1 MVFKVDSHV
10 LSYLKVDSHVLSYS
24 DGRMTRDD
32 LAGDVLVELQLN
44 QRAAD
49 DGMFS
54 PPEGVRSEAKRAL
67 EWIREG
73 HAGSGFT
80 DVGRKRA
87 ADLAAGR
94 SVSRETVGRIANYLA
109 RHEGDKKG
117 KGWSPGEEGYPS
129 PGRVAW
135 AAWGGDPAKSWTASI
150 LGKEGRESMSDRHIS
165 GGIMDDHTET
175 VGHDRRAPV
184 EIRTAAVSHI
194 DAEERIVTMIAIP
207 YDQVTTVPFRGE
219 TWNEIV
225 QRGAFAGI
233 ENSTHTYRVN
243 RDHDK
248 RRLVGKIVKY
258 YPEREEGLV
267 VDAYISKTELGD
279 ETLQLAKDGILGAS
293 VGMAI
298 RSTDQVLERSNGSR
312 TRRIKRAF
320 LDHLALVPDPAYQ
333 GAEVLA
339 VRHDAIAEGE
349 SESAILTPR
358 LNEFSEDPILMW
370 MFERAATL
378 RKSSESDD

>member
-1 MVFKVDSHV
+1 M
-10 LSYLKVDSHVLSYS
+10 
-24 DGRMTRDD
+24 
-32 LAGDVLVELQLN
+32 EQLN

-49 DGMFS
+49 SGMFS
-54 PPEGVRSEAKRAL
+54 PPEGVRAEARRAL
-67 EWIREG
+67 TWIKEG
-73 HAGSGFT
+73 HAGGGFT

-87 ADLAAGR
+87 SDLAAGR
-94 SVSRETVGRIANYLA
+94 SVSRETIGRIANYLA

-135 AAWGGDPAKSWTASI
+135 AAWGGDPAKPWTASI
-150 LGKEGRESMSDRHIS
+150 LKKSDEEMSDRQIS
-165 GGIMDDHTET
+165 GGMMDHAET
-175 VGHDRRAPV
+175 VGQDRKAPV
-184 EIRTAAVSHI
+184 EIRTAAVANI

-207 YDQVTTVPFRGE
+207 YEQETSVPFRGE
-219 TWNEIV
+219 TWNEVV

-248 RRLVGKIVKY
+248 RRLVGKIVRY

-298 RSTDQVLERSNGSR
+298 RSTDQVLDRSAGTR

-339 VRHDAIAEGE
+339 VRHEDTLVDEGE
-349 SESAILTPR
+349 PSGILTPR
-358 LNEFSEDPILMW
+358 MNEFSEDPLLSW
-370 MFERAATL
+370 MFNRAAEL
-378 RKSSESDD
+378 RKSDD

>member
-1 MVFKVDSHV
+1 MNVD
-10 LSYLKVDSHVLSYS
+10 
-24 DGRMTRDD
+24 
-32 LAGDVLVELQLN
+32 LN

-49 DGMFS
+49 SGMFS
-54 PPEGVRSEAKRAL
+54 PPEGVRAEARRAL
-67 EWIREG
+67 AWIKEG
-73 HAGSGFT
+73 HAGGGFT

-87 ADLAAGR
+87 SDLAAGR
-94 SVSRETVGRIANYLA
+94 SVSRETIGRIANYLA

-135 AAWGGDPAKSWTASI
+135 AAWGGDPAKPWTASI
-150 LGKEGRESMSDRHIS
+150 LKKSGGEEMSDRNS
-165 GGIMDDHTET
+165 GGMMDQAEA
-175 VGHDRRAPV
+175 VGQDRKAPV
-184 EIRTAAVSHI
+184 EIRTAAVANI

-207 YDQVTTVPFRGE
+207 YEQATTVPFRGE
-219 TWNEIV
+219 VWNEIV
-225 QRGAFAGI
+225 ERGAFAGI
-233 ENSTHTYRVN
+233 ENSSHTYRVN

-248 RRLVGKIVKY
+248 RRLVGKIVNY
-258 YPEREEGLV
+258 YPDRPEGLV

-298 RSTDQVLERSNGSR
+298 RSTDQVLDRSKGGR

-339 VRHDAIAEGE
+339 VRNDTLSEE
-349 SESAILTPR
+349 ELESAILTPR
-358 LNEFSEDPILMW
+358 MNEFSSDPIIAW
-370 MFERAATL
+370 MFERAAAL
-378 RKSSESDD
+378 RQSED

>member
-1 MVFKVDSHV
+1 M
-10 LSYLKVDSHVLSYS
+10 
-24 DGRMTRDD
+24 
-32 LAGDVLVELQLN
+32 EQLN
-44 QRAAD
+44 ERAND

-54 PPEGVRSEAKRAL
+54 PPEGVRAEARRAL
-67 EWIREG
+67 AWIKEG

-87 ADLAAGR
+87 SDLAAGR
-94 SVSRETVGRIANYLA
+94 SVSRETIGRIANYLA
-109 RHEGDKKG
+109 RHEGDEKG

-150 LGKEGRESMSDRHIS
+150 LEKEGRNSMSDRHS
-165 GGIMDDHTET
+165 GGMMDVDAATT
-175 VGHDRRAPV
+175 GRDRKAPV
-184 EIRTAAVSHI
+184 EIRTAAVANI

-207 YDQVTTVPFRGE
+207 YEQPTTVPFRGE
-219 TWNEIV
+219 VWNEIV
-225 QRGAFAGI
+225 ERGAFAGI

-248 RRLVGKIVKY
+248 RRLVGKIVNY
-258 YPEREEGLV
+258 HPDRPEGLV

-293 VGMAI
+293 VGMAV
-298 RSTDQVLERSNGSR
+298 RAADQVLDRSKGGR

-339 VRHDAIAEGE
+339 VRNDTLVEEEEDEE
-349 SESAILTPR
+349 SRILTPR
-358 LNEFSEDPILMW
+358 MDEFSSDPILAW
-370 MFERAATL
+370 MFERAAAL
-378 RKSSESDD
+378 RESED

>member
-1 MVFKVDSHV
+1 M
-10 LSYLKVDSHVLSYS
+10 
-24 DGRMTRDD
+24 
-32 LAGDVLVELQLN
+32 DVQLN

-54 PPEGVRSEAKRAL
+54 PPEGVRAEAKRAL
-67 EWIREG
+67 AWIKEG

-94 SVSRETVGRIANYLA
+94 SVSRETIGRIANYLA

-135 AAWGGDPAKSWTASI
+135 AAWGGDPAKPWTASI
-150 LGKEGRESMSDRHIS
+150 LRKEGRESMSDRHIS
-165 GGIMDDHTET
+165 GGMMDHAQ
-175 VGHDRRAPV
+175 DRRAPV
-184 EIRTAAVSHI
+184 EIRTAAVANI

-207 YDQVTTVPFRGE
+207 YEQVTTVPFRGE

-225 QRGAFAGI
+225 QRGAFSGI

-298 RSTDQVLERSNGSR
+298 RSTDQVLDRSSGSR

-339 VRHDAIAEGE
+339 VRHDAIVEEE

-358 LNEFSEDPILMW
+358 MNEFSEDPILSW
-370 MFERAATL
+370 MFERAAAL
-378 RKSSESDD
+378 RESAESDN

>member
-1 MVFKVDSHV
+1 MD
-10 LSYLKVDSHVLSYS
+10 
-24 DGRMTRDD
+24 
-32 LAGDVLVELQLN
+32 LQLN

-49 DGMFS
+49 GDMFS
-54 PPEGVRSEAKRAL
+54 PPQAVRAEAKRAL
-67 EWIREG
+67 EWIKQG

-87 ADLAAGR
+87 ADLATGR
-94 SVSRETVGRIANYLA
+94 SVSRETIGRIANYLA
-109 RHEGDKKG
+109 RHEVDKKG

-135 AAWGGDPAKSWTASI
+135 AAWGGDPAKPWTASI
-150 LGKEGRESMSDRHIS
+150 LAKSDEGESMSDRQTS
-165 GGIMDDHTET
+165 GGMMSNDYNET
-175 VGHDRRAPV
+175 AGQDSARKAPI
-184 EIRTAAVSHI
+184 EIRTAAVSNI
-194 DAEERIVTMIAIP
+194 DTEERIVTMIAIP
-207 YDQVTTVPFRGE
+207 YEQETTVPFRGE
-219 TWNEIV
+219 TWNEVV

-298 RSTDQVLERSNGSR
+298 RSSDQVLERRNGSR
-312 TRRIKRAF
+312 TRRIRRAF

-339 VRHDAIAEGE
+339 VRHEDTLVEE
-349 SESAILTPR
+349 EVDSSILTPR
-358 LNEFSEDPILMW
+358 MNEFSEDPILAW
-370 MFERAATL
+370 MFERAAAL
-378 RKSSESDD
+378 RAADD

>member
-1 MVFKVDSHV
+1 
-10 LSYLKVDSHVLSYS
+10 
-24 DGRMTRDD
+24 MTRWD
-32 LAGDVLVELQLN
+32 GLVEQLN

-49 DGMFS
+49 SGMFS
-54 PPEGVRSEAKRAL
+54 PPEGVRAEARRAL
-67 EWIREG
+67 AWIKEG
-73 HAGSGFT
+73 HAGGGFT

-87 ADLAAGR
+87 SDLAAGR
-94 SVSRETVGRIANYLA
+94 SVSRETIGRIANYLA

-135 AAWGGDPAKSWTASI
+135 AAWGGDPAKPWTASI
-150 LGKEGRESMSDRHIS
+150 LKKSDEEMSDRQIS
-165 GGIMDDHTET
+165 GGMMDHAET
-175 VGHDRRAPV
+175 VGQDRKAPV
-184 EIRTAAVSHI
+184 EIRTAAVANI

-207 YDQVTTVPFRGE
+207 YEQETSVPFRGE
-219 TWNEIV
+219 TWNEVV

-248 RRLVGKIVKY
+248 RRLVGKIVRY

-298 RSTDQVLERSNGSR
+298 RSTDQVLDRSAGTR

-339 VRHDAIAEGE
+339 VRHEDTLVDVDEGG
-349 SESAILTPR
+349 SSGILTPR
-358 LNEFSEDPILMW
+358 MNEFSEDPLLSW
-370 MFERAATL
+370 MFDRAAEL
-378 RKSSESDD
+378 RKSDD

>member
-1 MVFKVDSHV
+1 M
-10 LSYLKVDSHVLSYS
+10 
-24 DGRMTRDD
+24 
-32 LAGDVLVELQLN
+32 ELQLN
-44 QRAAD
+44 QRAGD
-49 DGMFS
+49 GGMFS
-54 PPEGVRSEAKRAL
+54 PPAAVRAEAQRAL
-67 EWIREG
+67 AWIKEG
-73 HAGSGFT
+73 RAGGGFT

-87 ADLAAGR
+87 SDLAAGR
-94 SVSRETVGRIANYLA
+94 SVSRETIGRIANYLA
-109 RHEGDKKG
+109 RHEVDKKG

-129 PGRVAW
+129 AGRVAW
-135 AAWGGDPAKSWTASI
+135 AAWGGDPAKPWTASI
-150 LGKEGRESMSDRHIS
+150 LTKSDKERESMSDRQIS
-165 GGIMDDHTET
+165 GGMMSNDYDET
-175 VGHDRRAPV
+175 NGQDAARKAPV
-184 EIRTAAVSHI
+184 EIRTAAIGNI

-207 YDQVTTVPFRGE
+207 YEQETTVPFRGE
-219 TWNEIV
+219 TWNEVV
-225 QRGAFAGI
+225 QRGAFSGI

-248 RRLVGKIVKY
+248 RRLVGKIVRY

-298 RSTDQVLERSNGSR
+298 RSTDQVLDRRDGSR

-339 VRHDAIAEGE
+339 VRHDVITEEE
-349 SESAILTPR
+349 SDSPLLTPR
-358 LNEFSEDPILMW
+358 MNEFSEDPILSW
-370 MFERAATL
+370 MFDRAAAL
-378 RKSSESDD
+378 RSSDSRDSED

>member
-1 MVFKVDSHV
+1 M
-10 LSYLKVDSHVLSYS
+10 
-24 DGRMTRDD
+24 
-32 LAGDVLVELQLN
+32 EQN

-49 DGMFS
+49 SGMFS
-54 PPEGVRSEAKRAL
+54 PPEGVRAEARRAL
-67 EWIREG
+67 AWIKEG
-73 HAGSGFT
+73 HAGGGFT

-87 ADLAAGR
+87 SDLAAGR
-94 SVSRETVGRIANYLA
+94 SVSRETIGRIANYLA

-117 KGWSPGEEGYPS
+117 KGWSPGEQGYPS

-135 AAWGGDPAKSWTASI
+135 AAWGGDPAKPWTASI
-150 LGKEGRESMSDRHIS
+150 LKKSDEEMSDRQIS
-165 GGIMDDHTET
+165 GGMMDHAET
-175 VGHDRRAPV
+175 VGQDRKAPV
-184 EIRTAAVSHI
+184 EIRTAAVANI
-194 DAEERIVTMIAIP
+194 DTEERIVTMIAIP
-207 YDQVTTVPFRGE
+207 YEQATTVPFRGE
-219 TWNEIV
+219 TWNEVV

-248 RRLVGKIVKY
+248 RRLVGKIVRY

-298 RSTDQVLERSNGSR
+298 RSTDQVLDRSKGGR

-339 VRHDAIAEGE
+339 VRNDTLADEE
-349 SESAILTPR
+349 TDSPILTPR
-358 LNEFSEDPILMW
+358 MNEFSEDPILSW
-370 MFERAATL
+370 MFERAAVL

>member
-1 MVFKVDSHV
+1 
-10 LSYLKVDSHVLSYS
+10 
-24 DGRMTRDD
+24 MTRWD
-32 LAGDVLVELQLN
+32 GLVEQLN

-49 DGMFS
+49 SGMFS
-54 PPEGVRSEAKRAL
+54 PPEGVRAEARRAL
-67 EWIREG
+67 TWIKEG
-73 HAGSGFT
+73 HAGGGFT

-87 ADLAAGR
+87 SDLAAGR
-94 SVSRETVGRIANYLA
+94 SVSRETIGRIANYLA

-135 AAWGGDPAKSWTASI
+135 AAWGGDPAKPWTASI
-150 LGKEGRESMSDRHIS
+150 LKKSDEEMSDRQIS
-165 GGIMDDHTET
+165 GGMMDHAET
-175 VGHDRRAPV
+175 VGQDRKAPV
-184 EIRTAAVSHI
+184 EIRTAAVANI

-207 YDQVTTVPFRGE
+207 YEQETSVPFRGE
-219 TWNEIV
+219 TWNEVV

-248 RRLVGKIVKY
+248 RRLVGKIVRY

-298 RSTDQVLERSNGSR
+298 RSTDQVLDRSAGTR

-339 VRHDAIAEGE
+339 VRHEDTLVDEGE
-349 SESAILTPR
+349 PSGILTPR
-358 LNEFSEDPILMW
+358 MNEFSEDPLLSW
-370 MFERAATL
+370 MFNRAAEL
-378 RKSSESDD
+378 RKSDD

>member
-1 MVFKVDSHV
+1 ME
-10 LSYLKVDSHVLSYS
+10 L
-24 DGRMTRDD
+24 RM
-32 LAGDVLVELQLN
+32 E

-49 DGMFS
+49 GYS
-54 PPEGVRSEAKRAL
+54 PPEGVRAEAKRAL
-67 EWIREG
+67 AWIKEG
-73 HAGSGFT
+73 YAGGGFT

-94 SVSRETVGRIANYLA
+94 SVSRETIGRIANFLA

-150 LGKEGRESMSDRHIS
+150 LAKSDEEKSDRQS
-165 GGIMDDHTET
+165 GGIMSNDYNENAGQDSA
-175 VGHDRRAPV
+175 RKAPV
-184 EIRTAAVSHI
+184 EIRTAAVANI

-207 YDQVTTVPFRGE
+207 YEQATTVPFRGE
-219 TWNEIV
+219 VWNEV
-225 QRGAFAGI
+225 VERGAFAGI

-248 RRLVGKIVKY
+248 RRLVGKIVNY
-258 YPEREEGLV
+258 YPDREEGLV

-298 RSTDQVLERSNGSR
+298 RPTDQILDRRDGSR

-339 VRHDAIAEGE
+339 VRNDTLIEE
-349 SESAILTPR
+349 ELQSPILTPR
-358 LNEFSEDPILMW
+358 LDQLSEDPILSW
-370 MFERAATL
+370 MFDRAASL
-378 RKSSESDD
+378 RESRD

>member
-1 MVFKVDSHV
+1 M
-10 LSYLKVDSHVLSYS
+10 
-24 DGRMTRDD
+24 
-32 LAGDVLVELQLN
+32 ELQLN

-49 DGMFS
+49 NGMFS
-54 PPEGVRSEAKRAL
+54 PPEAVRAEAKRAL
-67 EWIREG
+67 AWIKEG
-73 HAGSGFT
+73 HAGGGFT

-87 ADLAAGR
+87 SDLAAGR
-94 SVSRETVGRIANYLA
+94 SVSRETIGRIANYLA

-135 AAWGGDPAKSWTASI
+135 AAWGGDPAKPWTASI
-150 LGKEGRESMSDRHIS
+150 LAKSDEGRASMSDRQIS
-165 GGIMDDHTET
+165 GGTMSNDHSATDDFA
-175 VGHDRRAPV
+175 RKAPI
-184 EIRTAAVSHI
+184 EIRTAAIGNI

-207 YDQVTTVPFRGE
+207 YEQETSVPFRGE
-219 TWNEIV
+219 TWNEVV

-248 RRLVGKIVKY
+248 RRLVGKIVRY

-298 RSTDQVLERSNGSR
+298 RSTDQVLDRSAGTR

-339 VRHDAIAEGE
+339 VRHEDTLTEDE
-349 SESAILTPR
+349 LNSPILTPR
-358 LNEFSEDPILMW
+358 LNQYSEDPILSW
-370 MFERAATL
+370 MFERAAVL
-378 RKSSESDD
+378 RDSGDSED

>member
-1 MVFKVDSHV
+1 M
-10 LSYLKVDSHVLSYS
+10 
-24 DGRMTRDD
+24 DD
-32 LAGDVLVELQLN
+32 LVELHME

-49 DGMFS
+49 GYS
-54 PPEGVRSEAKRAL
+54 PPEGVRAEARRAL
-67 EWIREG
+67 TWIKEG
-73 HAGSGFT
+73 HAGGGFT

-94 SVSRETVGRIANYLA
+94 SVSRETIGRMANFLA

-135 AAWGGDPAKSWTASI
+135 AAWGGDPAKTWTASI
-150 LGKEGRESMSDRHIS
+150 LAKSDEEMSDRQS
-165 GGIMDDHTET
+165 GGIMSNDYNENSGQDSA
-175 VGHDRRAPV
+175 RKAPV
-184 EIRTAAVSHI
+184 EIRTAAVANI

-207 YDQVTTVPFRGE
+207 YEQATTVPFRGE
-219 TWNEIV
+219 VWNEV
-225 QRGAFAGI
+225 VERGAFAGI

-248 RRLVGKIVKY
+248 RRLVGKIVNY
-258 YPEREEGLV
+258 YPDREEGLV

-298 RSTDQVLERSNGSR
+298 RPTDQILDRRDGSR

-339 VRHDAIAEGE
+339 VRSDTIVEEEFQAP
-349 SESAILTPR
+349 ILTPR
-358 LNEFSEDPILMW
+358 LDQLSEDPILSW
-370 MFERAATL
+370 MFDRAASL
-378 RKSSESDD
+378 RESRD